1 MSGSEAC
8 RVASGIA
15 GMRVKGGGG
24 MFQRFSDL
32 ESMGISLDAARER
45 VEQVTGRGEQVPSG
59 HIPFTPAG

>member
-1 MSGSEAC
+1 
-8 RVASGIA
+8 
-15 GMRVKGGGG
+15 MRVKGGGG
-24 MFQRFSDL
+24 MFQRFTDL